1 MDEGVA
7 GAAEFTALYIGAQL
21 LMGQILSHELW
32 KNPVTLA
39 SQQEQMLRNSIQQ
52 LLQNCL
58 R

>member
-1 MDEGVA
+1 MDEDVA

-21 LMGQILSHELW
+21 LMVQILSHDLW
-32 KNPVTLA
+32 TKSVTLA
-39 SQQEQMLRNSIQQ
+39 SQQEQMMKNNIQQ